1 MSNPKQNSRV
11 DYKKFNSTGQLVHIL
26 DDDITTQFDYYSIHE
41 SEVDHTSPTQ
51 IESESSIQ
59 SIPASATMTE
69 PSKNAIDMMVLAQE
83 AMNMIKEVPINDLSS
98 EDANIVII
106 QLQEYTV
113 IELQEL

>member
-1 MSNPKQNSRV
+1 
-11 DYKKFNSTGQLVHIL
+11 
-26 DDDITTQFDYYSIHE
+26 
-41 SEVDHTSPTQ
+41 
-51 IESESSIQ
+51 
-59 SIPASATMTE
+59 MTE

-83 AMNMIKEVPINDLSS
+83 GMNMIKEVPINDLSS